1 MSAARAASASAS
13 GTLRMVGR
21 GLPTLL
27 GAALVAGAVGVAD
40 AAGAPGAAGAAG
52 AGAMSAAATV
62 AGTSAAGTQRV
73 AGTVG
78 DADHGQ
84 QLYARCAAC
93 HSLTVDRTGPRHCG
107 LLGRRAGGVP
117 GFAYSE
123 AMKRSGIVWTTATLD
138 RFLANPMQAIP
149 GTAMGYAGVSDPKE
163 RADLVAFLAQASG
176 SPPCA
181 S

>member
-1 MSAARAASASAS
+1 MSGAGSARAEPRRR
-13 GTLRMVGR
+13 LQ
-21 GLPTLL
+21 LL
-27 GAALVAGAVGVAD
+27 LTAALAAGAVGL
-40 AAGAPGAAGAAG
+40 AGAAG
-52 AGAMSAAATV
+52 AGGASAAEAV
-62 AGTSAAGTQRV
+62 APAVGTQRAV
-73 AGTVG
+73 SAVGASG
-78 DADHGQ
+78 DANHGK

-149 GTAMGYAGVSDPKE
+149 GTAMGYAGLSDPKE
-163 RADLVAFLAQASG
+163 RADLVAYLAQASG
-176 SPPCA
+176 SSSC
-181 S
+181 SS